1 MSFLGTLFSIA
12 LPIILQ
18 NFLNSFVNMLD
29 TIMVGQLGSIDI
41 AAVGLGNQIFFVM
54 NIMIFGVVSG
64 GSIFISQY
72 WGKKDMDSVHRTMG
86 IIMAAGFVISFFFF
100 CAATFIPQIC
110 LKVYTSDEQVIAKG
124 CGYLRAVAPSYLL
137 IGIGFPFSQALRSTE
152 RVKLPMF
159 ATGFSVILNGILNYL
174 FIFGI
179 RLGSVQLLAP
189 YGIIGAAVATDI
201 ARILELI
208 ILIGIPVSKRYEVIA
223 PFNHYLKVQSGFI
236 PRYIKVAIPVFIN
249 ESLWGIGT
257 SLQSSIY
264 AHAGTDVIAAFNIT
278 STISNLIWTFFIGS
292 GNAAAIIIGKKIG
305 EGKSD
310 EARSLAKKCTGF
322 MAGSGFCLGLLLIPL
337 SFLLKYFFKVEPEV
351 IHMAQTFLF
360 IMAFLYPLFAVNM
373 CTVVGV
379 CRSGGDTIYALIMDV
394 GFMWIISLPLG
405 FLAVTVWGIPF
416 WGIYLIL
423 NIENLCKTTM
433 GIIRLR
439 SGKWLHDLTSQE

>member
-1 MSFLGTLFSIA
+1 
-12 LPIILQ
+12 
-18 NFLNSFVNMLD
+18 
-29 TIMVGQLGSIDI
+29 MVGQLGSIDI

-72 WGKKDMDSVHRTMG
+72 WGKKDMEGVHRTMG
-86 IIMAAGFVISFFFF
+86 IIMGAGFFISFLFF

-110 LKVYTSDEQVIAKG
+110 LSIYTSDHEVIEKG

-159 ATGFSVILNGILNYL
+159 STGFSVIINGILNYL

-179 RLGSVQLLAP
+179 SSGGVQVLAP
-189 YGIIGAAVATDI
+189 GGIIGAAIATDI
-201 ARILELI
+201 ARIIELG
-208 ILIGIPVSKRYEVIA
+208 ILLAVPVLKRYEVIA
-223 PFNHYLKVQSGFI
+223 PINHYFKKQPGFI
-236 PRYIKVAIPVFIN
+236 SRYIKVAIPVFIN
-249 ESLWGIGT
+249 GSLWGIGT

-264 AHAGTDVIAAFNIT
+264 AHAGTDIIAAFNIT
-278 STISNLIWTFFIGS
+278 STLSNLIWTFFIGS

-305 EGKSD
+305 EGKSN

-322 MAGSGFCLGLLLIPL
+322 MACSGFCLGLLLIPL

-351 IHMAQTFLF
+351 IKIAQTFLF
-360 IMAFLYPLFAVNM
+360 IMAVIYPLFAVNM

-394 GFMWIISLPLG
+394 GFMWLILPFG
-405 FLAVTVWGIPF
+405 FLAVTVWALPF
-416 WGIYLIL
+416 WAIYLIL
-423 NIENLCKTTM
+423 NIENVCKTIM
-433 GIIRLR
+433 GVIRLQ
-439 SGKWLHDLTSQE
+439 SGKWLHDLTAQG

>member
-1 MSFLGTLFSIA
+1 MNFLGTLFSIA

-72 WGKKDMDSVHRTMG
+72 WGKKDMNGVHRTMG
-86 IIMAAGFVISFFFF
+86 IIMTAGFIISLIFF
-100 CAATFIPQIC
+100 CAATFFPQIC
-110 LKVYTSDEQVIAKG
+110 LKVYTNDIEVIEKG

-137 IGIGFPFSQALRSTE
+137 IGIGFPLSQALRSTE
-152 RVKLPMF
+152 KVKLPMF
-159 ATGFSVILNGILNYL
+159 ATGFSVIINGILNYL

-179 RLGSVQLLAP
+179 KFGNTQILAP
-189 YGIIGAAVATDI
+189 HGIIGAAVATDI
-201 ARILELI
+201 ARVLELI
-208 ILIGIPVSKRYEVIA
+208 ILVGIPISKHYEIIA
-223 PFNHYLKVQSGFI
+223 PLNHYFTRQTGFI

-305 EGKSD
+305 EGFCD
-310 EARSLAKKCTGF
+310 DARLLAKKCTGF

-337 SFLLKYFFKVEPEV
+337 SFLLKYFFKVEHEV

-360 IMAFLYPLFAVNM
+360 IMAFLYPLFATNM

-394 GFMWIISLPLG
+394 GFMWAISIPLG
-405 FLAVTVWGIPF
+405 FLAVSVWNIPF
-416 WGIYLIL
+416 WAIYLIL
-423 NIENLCKTTM
+423 NIENLFKTAM
-433 GIIRLR
+433 GVARLH
-439 SGKWLHDLTSQE
+439 SGKWLHDLTSQG